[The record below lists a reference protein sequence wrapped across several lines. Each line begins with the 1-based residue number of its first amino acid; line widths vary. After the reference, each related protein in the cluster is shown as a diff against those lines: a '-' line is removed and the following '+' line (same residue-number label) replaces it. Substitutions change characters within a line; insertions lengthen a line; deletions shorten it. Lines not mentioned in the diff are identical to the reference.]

1 MTIIL
6 CGITMAENL
15 SEVMLVTWLALFV
28 SSLAHVISGRSL
40 MDTFGN
46 SNVLHAV
53 AEEQQ

>member
-1 MTIIL
+1 
-6 CGITMAENL
+6 MAENL

-40 MDTFGN
+40 MDTFSN